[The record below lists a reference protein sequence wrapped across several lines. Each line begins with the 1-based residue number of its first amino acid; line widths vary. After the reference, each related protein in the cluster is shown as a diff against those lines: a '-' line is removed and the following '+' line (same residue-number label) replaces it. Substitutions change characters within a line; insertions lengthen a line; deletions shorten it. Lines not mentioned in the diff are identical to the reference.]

1 MRARAQRGVSSW
13 FYIVQ
18 RQTDTLQLLS
28 EDEKVIL
35 ATLEAERA
43 HGSGDKDCLIM

>member
-1 MRARAQRGVSSW
+1 MVPYCATANRH
-13 FYIVQ
+13 I
-18 RQTDTLQLLS
+18 LQLLS

>member
-1 MRARAQRGVSSW
+1 MVLFRAAANRH
-13 FYIVQ
+13 
-18 RQTDTLQLLS
+18 TLQLLT

-43 HGSGDKDCLIM
+43 HGPGDKDCLIM

>member
-1 MRARAQRGVSSW
+1 MILFRVVANRH
-13 FYIVQ
+13 
-18 RQTDTLQLLS
+18 TLQLLS

-43 HGSGDKDCLIM
+43 HSSRDKDCVIM

>member
-1 MRARAQRGVSSW
+1 MRARAQRGVSLW
-13 FYIVQ
+13 FLCCGKLTQ
-18 RQTDTLQLLS
+18 LQLLS

-43 HGSGDKDCLIM
+43 HGRGDKDCVIM